1 MIQINRLPEPAIL
14 TTNKAAWLTDLNN
27 AIASKNTKQI
37 KACQKKYGHKKVKDQ
52 LELMFSEKCAY
63 CESHINVVTT
73 GHIEHFRP
81 KSRFK
86 SQTFEWLNL
95 LLSCP
100 NCNNKQHKGDKFPSV
115 HAGGRLIDPTVDDPA
130 IYFDFTFDPIT
141 QQALVAPRNER
152 GKTTAKLFGL
162 NSRKALM
169 KSRSSLIKKLLLIQ
183 TYAQA
188 DPAAMNLILE
198 AKNQDQPYLAWV
210 NALI

>member
-1 MIQINRLPEPAIL
+1 MIHVNRMPEPAIL
-14 TTNKAAWLTDLNN
+14 TTKKVTWLAELMT
-27 AIASKNTKQI
+27 AIASKDPIQI

-86 SQTFEWLNL
+86 AQTFEWLNL

-115 HAGGRLIDPTVDDPA
+115 HAGGRLIDPSIVNPA
-130 IYFDFTFDPIT
+130 THFEFTFDAIT
-141 QQALVAPRNER
+141 QQALAMPKTAR
-152 GKTTAKLFGL
+152 GHMTAKLFW
-162 NSRKALM
+162 
-169 KSRSSLIKKLLLIQ
+169 IKQ
-183 TYAQA
+183 
-188 DPAAMNLILE
+188 
-198 AKNQDQPYLAWV
+198 
-210 NALI
+210 

>member
-1 MIQINRLPEPAIL
+1 MIQITRLPEPKVLA
-14 TTNKAAWLTDLNN
+14 TNKADWLKELHK
-27 AIASKNTKQI
+27 AIASKDLARI
-37 KACQKKYGHKKVKDQ
+37 KICQKKYGHKKVKEE

-63 CESHINVVTT
+63 CESHINIITT

-115 HAGGRLIDPTVDDPA
+115 HSGGRLINPTIEDPGA
-130 IYFDFTFDPIT
+130 HFDFTFDAIT
-141 QQALVAPRNER
+141 QQTLAIPKTDR
-152 GKTTAKLFGL
+152 GKTTAQIFGL
-162 NSRKALM
+162 NNRKALI
-169 KSRSSLIKKLLLIQ
+169 KARSSLIKKLIVIK
-183 TYAQA
+183 TYAA
-188 DPAAMNLILE
+188 TDPAAKKLIAE
-198 AKNQDQPYLAWV
+198 AKKQDQPYLAWV

>member
-1 MIQINRLPEPAIL
+1 MIKVDRLPEPGIL
-14 TTNKAAWLTDLNN
+14 TTKKLTWLTDLNI
-27 AIASKNTKQI
+27 AIASKDLARI

-52 LELMFSEKCAY
+52 LELMFAEKCAY
-63 CESHINVVTT
+63 CEVHINVVTV

-95 LLSCP
+95 MLSCP

-115 HAGGRLIDPTVDDPA
+115 HAGGRLIDPSA
-130 IYFDFTFDPIT
+130 ENHALHFKFTFDAIT
-141 QQALVAPRNER
+141 QQALAIPKTVR
-152 GKTTAKLFGL
+152 GQTTATLFGL
-162 NSRKALM
+162 NSRKALI
-169 KSRSSLIKKLLLIQ
+169 KSRSSLIKKLILIK
-183 TYAQA
+183 TYAST
-188 DPAAMNLILE
+188 DPVANSLIAE